1 MKVKFLFLSVLL
13 ALSST
18 ILMVSCISD
27 APLEIECDIKVIS
40 LDIEDPLSI
49 FDHDSDVSHTFLPI
63 ETNYVFSVK
72 YEAVLGSY
80 PVYITTSAG
89 AKAYIVV
96 DEKEVPFENG
106 QLVDFSDERV
116 QQFVVWGE
124 NGEWSK
130 TYEISMK
137 HLPPHTVQT
146 EMQASFNEN
155 YAIHGTT
162 ATSPGYYVWTESDP
176 VLRENLFR
184 DGDPTWKNGNP
195 GYKKSR
201 SSAKPDEYPTVP
213 VVGGGMDR
221 TDCIKMQTRST
232 GAFGRMV
239 KIYLAAG
246 SIFNGEFD
254 SQLALTQPL
263 KATTFGVPCRHKPIR
278 IEADLKYEPGP
289 KFQDS
294 KENEITGV
302 VDEPDLYCVIYRNE
316 DENGNAI
323 VLDGADIL
331 TNKYIVGVARL
342 NHHYNMVWN
351 EDEQRH
357 IPEPVIT
364 GSPIHG
370 ITSEWKHVSIPLNYD
385 FFQTGHENI
394 VDPVILK
401 NRGYSLVIGATSSWR
416 GGNFEGAIDSKLY
429 MDNVKIVFED
439 QVED

>member
-1 MKVKFLFLSVLL
+1 MG
-13 ALSST
+13 LSS
-18 ILMVSCISD
+18 IVLMVSCISD
-27 APLEIECDIKVIS
+27 APLEIECDIKEFS
-40 LDIEDPLSI
+40 LHLDDPLDIFYRESEA
-49 FDHDSDVSHTFLPI
+49 SHTFRPV
-63 ETNYVFSVK
+63 ETKYVFSVK
-72 YEAVLGSY
+72 PEAVLESY
-80 PVYITTSAG
+80 PVYINISKG
-89 AKAYIVV
+89 SIAYIVV
-96 DEKEVPFENG
+96 DGKEELFENG
-106 QLVDFSDERV
+106 QHVDFSDECV
-116 QQFVVWGE
+116 QQFVVWSE
-124 NGEWSK
+124 SREWSK

-137 HLPPHTVQT
+137 HLSLTEVP
-146 EMQASFNEN
+146 EMQTSFDEN
-155 YAIHGTT
+155 YTIQGTSSS
-162 ATSPGYYVWTESDP
+162 SPGYYVWTETDP
-176 VLRENLFR
+176 VLKANLFR
-184 DGDPTWKNGNP
+184 EGDPTWKNGNP
-195 GYKKSR
+195 GYKRSR
-201 SSAKPDEYPTVP
+201 NTAQPEDYPTVP
-213 VVGGGMDR
+213 VVGGGMDG

-232 GAFGRMV
+232 GALGRLV

-254 SQLALTQPL
+254 SQLALSQPL
-263 KATTFGVPCRHKPIR
+263 KATTFGVPCTQKPIR

-294 KENEITGV
+294 KEKEVTGV
-302 VDEPDLYCVIYRNE
+302 VDEPDLYCVFYRNE

-342 NHHYNMVWN
+342 NHHYNMIWN

-416 GGNFEGAIDSKLY
+416 GGAFEGAIDSKLY
-429 MDNVKIVFED
+429 MDNVKVVFKD
-439 QVED
+439 VED